1 MFYVFIKFVFVS
13 IAITDW
19 KVSISYV
26 LTFIYCSSSSYWGK
40 FGQGKLH

>member
-26 LTFIYCSSSSYWGK
+26 LTFIYQCFLFK
-40 FGQGKLH
+40 FKLLG